1 MLNLSDLTYKAW
13 ILILPYLSDITH
25 IAQAFFTFIFAL
37 VLIGEAL
44 NIAQGKGF
52 QLGSKLIVFAFVG
65 VFVMG
70 WQTIATRFYSDCRS
84 SFLQPINA
92 DLQTYSAKTIQ
103 SVTDIGRAEMIS
115 SMTAGPVVGSVTSL
129 LKGDVF
135 TGILFRIISLLN
147 LVACAFCYVY
157 ILTYFVSFEI
167 VLIFAPLF
175 IIFAISSET
184 RSIFMGYITNI
195 ISYIIAFF
203 TFMVVVKII
212 NMLNNIVIEQ
222 VVSSGSGLNMIHV
235 VPYLLQIIFV
245 FTIIGGVGKITSG
258 MTRSS
263 IGGK

>member
-1 MLNLSDLTYKAW
+1 VLNLSDLTYKAW
-13 ILILPYLSDITH
+13 ILILPFLSDVTH

-44 NIAQGKGF
+44 SIAQGKGF
-52 QLGSKLIVFAFVG
+52 QLGSKLIVFVLVG

-70 WQTIATRFYSDCRS
+70 WSPIAKAFYSDTRG

-92 DLQTYSAKTIQ
+92 DLQTFSSDTIS
-103 SVTDIGRAEMIS
+103 SVQDLGRAEMIS

-135 TGILFRIISLLN
+135 TGILFRIISLLK

-184 RSIFMGYITNI
+184 RSILVGYITNI

-203 TFMVVVKII
+203 CFMIVIKII
-212 NMLNNIVIEQ
+212 NMINKVQIDQ
-222 VVSSGSGLNMIHV
+222 VVSSGSGLSWAHI
-235 VPYLLQIIFV
+235 VPYLIQIIFV